1 MIRTMRWLAPV
12 VLLAL
17 LPACTP
23 VGLAVG
29 AGATAG
35 VAVAQERSVEDAI
48 DDLAIKARLNRKLIE
63 ADPDLFADVSTDVV
77 EGRVLL
83 TGDVKTADD
92 RVEAVR
98 LAWQVEGVK
107 EVINELQVTD
117 RGGVAN
123 YLQDAWIS
131 TRLRSAIMFDGKI
144 AAINYNVETVNG
156 VVYLIGIALSQ
167 EELDRVIAHAR
178 TIPHVE
184 KVVSHVRVKGA

>member
-1 MIRTMRWLAPV
+1 MRLV
-12 VLLAL
+12 LAL
-17 LPACTP
+17 LLLAAALPGCTP

-35 VAVAQERSVEDAI
+35 VAVAQERTVEDAV
-48 DDLAIKARLNRKLIE
+48 DDFTIKARLNQKLLE
-63 ADPDLFADVSTDVV
+63 ADANLFADVSTDVV

-83 TGDVKTADD
+83 TGDVRAPDD
-92 RVEAVR
+92 RIEAVK
-98 LAWQVEGVK
+98 LAWQVAGVK

-131 TRLRSAIMFDGKI
+131 TRLRSALMFDREI

-156 VVYLIGIALSQ
+156 VVYLIGIALSDD
-167 EELDRVIAHAR
+167 ELERVIAHAR

-184 KVVSHVRVKGA
+184 KVVSHVRVKGT